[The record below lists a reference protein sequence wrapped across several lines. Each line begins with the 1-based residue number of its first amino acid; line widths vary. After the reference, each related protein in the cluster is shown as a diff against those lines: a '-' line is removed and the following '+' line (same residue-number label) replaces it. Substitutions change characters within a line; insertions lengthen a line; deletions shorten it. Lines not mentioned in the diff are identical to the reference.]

1 MKIYTF
7 LLALLVSLSASAQIT
22 EKIIPVVVTVLHV
35 GESSV
40 GYGDHMS
47 YQQVADAIEVM
58 NNGFEAG
65 WNNGVD
71 PQQSDAQMT
80 FVLADRNINGDT
92 FTDPLTGST
101 FNGYRSVNL
110 NNYGLNIFENQDY
123 QQVVNYS
130 YTIVDNF
137 GYELDYYLNVFVLEW
152 AGSVAGFTWRST
164 SLNRGYFVRP
174 GTFQSASGKT
184 NIHEIGH
191 FMGLYHNFHKLG
203 SQGNVSQYGGYLD
216 CNDAISETNCATQG
230 DKVCDTDP
238 CPAVFS
244 CPTHTCL
251 SVGGAGNQRNY
262 MAYGQGCPMLK
273 FTDGQIEAMHVW
285 ADVVRIEMI
294 QNGANLYGSSQ
305 GCTDENACNYNSSA
319 STDDGSCLYDD
330 AIGICG
336 GPCTSDVDA
345 DGICDDVDTCIGD
358 LDALGVCNGSCQSD
372 DDNDGICDDV
382 DDCIGQYDDC
392 GICNGPGLAYDCGC
406 SDIPEGDC
414 DCQGNQVDALGIC
427 GGDCESDLDSNG
439 ICDNLED
446 CYIETYNGYDYDLV
460 LIGGQ
465 CWFAENLR
473 SEQYT
478 NGTEI
483 NRLDEGQEWT
493 DNESGAYYNPLYDIV
508 PARSSDTLGFLYN
521 WYAIDQGVCPTGW
534 RVPSDKDWKKL
545 ESSIGMNATELNS
558 VGNRGES
565 QDMHTV
571 IFSSEF
577 DPVYAGV
584 IKDVDGVYYGQ
595 DLIATYWTSSSYFS
609 LSLYRTES
617 AWSRAIL
624 DTENGIGRYND
635 LWQTSKSKGH
645 GMSVRCVRDVE

>member
-1 MKIYTF
+1 MKLYTF
-7 LLALLVSLSASAQIT
+7 LLTMLISLSCLAQNDN
-22 EKIIPVVVTVLHV
+22 KIIPVVVNVLHT
-35 GESSV
+35 GTYYP
-40 GYGDHMS
+40 GYEDNVT
-47 YQQVADAIEVM
+47 YQQVVDAIEVM
-58 NNGFEAG
+58 NAGFEAG

-80 FVLADRNINGDT
+80 FILADKNVDGDT
-92 FTDPLTGST
+92 FIDPLTNQV
-101 FNGYRSVNL
+101 FNGFRSIDL
-110 NNYGLNIFENQDY
+110 NDYNLNIFQNVDGY
-123 QQVVNYS
+123 AVADNS
-130 YTIVDNF
+130 YNITNNF
-137 GYELDYYLNVFVLEW
+137 AYELDYYLNIFVLEW
-152 AGSVAGFTWRST
+152 AGNIGGFTWRSANF
-164 SLNRGYFVRP
+164 NRGYFVRP
-174 GTFQSASGKT
+174 GTFQSSSGKT

-191 FMGLYHNFHKLG
+191 FMGLYHNFHKQA
-203 SQGNVSQYGGYLD
+203 SQGPASDWGGYLN
-216 CNDAISETNCATQG
+216 CSDAISETNCATQG
-230 DKVCDTDP
+230 DKICDTDP
-238 CPAVFS
+238 CPGTPS

-262 MAYGQGCPMLK
+262 MSYGQNCPMLK
-273 FTDGQIEAMHVW
+273 FTDGQIDAMHAW

-305 GCTDENACNYNSSA
+305 GCTDESACNYSSSA
-319 STDDGSCLYDD
+319 STDDGTCLYFD
-330 AIGICG
+330 AVGVCG
-336 GPCTSDVDA
+336 GSCTADEDN
-345 DGICDDVDTCIGD
+345 DGICDDIDTCIGD
-358 LDALGVCNGSCQSD
+358 LDALGVCNGSCQYD
-372 DDNDGICDDV
+372 NDNDGICDDV
-382 DDCIGQYDDC
+382 DNCIGQYDDC
-392 GICNGPGLAYDCGC
+392 GICNGPGLVYDCGC

-414 DCQGNQVDALGIC
+414 DCQGNQIDALGIC
-427 GGDCESDLDSNG
+427 GGDCEFDLDSNG

-446 CYIETYNGYDYDLV
+446 CYAETYNGYNYDLV
-460 LIGGQ
+460 LVGTQ

-478 NGTEI
+478 DGTEI
-483 NRLDEGQEWT
+483 NQLSEGQEWT
-493 DNESGAYYNPLYDIV
+493 NDEIGAYYNPLET
-508 PARSSDTLGFLYN
+508 SDTLGLLYN

-545 ESSIGMNATELNS
+545 ESSIGLNATELNS

-609 LSLYRTES
+609 LSLYRNES